1 MEVGVVTNVLIR
13 GLSDEAVARIDRSA
27 EELGLSRNEYLR
39 RQLEVDAARPAV
51 KITEENWRRSAEVL
65 ADLADPDI
73 MADAWR

>member
-1 MEVGVVTNVLIR
+1 MPNVLIR

-39 RQLEVDAARPAV
+39 RQLEGDAPRPAAKV
-51 KITEENWRRSAEVL
+51 TEESWKRSAEIL
-65 ADLADPDI
+65 ADLADPDV

>member
-1 MEVGVVTNVLIR
+1 MTNVLVR

-39 RQLEVDAARPAV
+39 RHLEGVGPRPAAKV
-51 KITEENWRRSAEVL
+51 TEESWKRSAEVL

-73 MADAWR
+73 VADAWR

>member
-1 MEVGVVTNVLIR
+1 MVANVLIR

-51 KITEENWRRSAEVL
+51 KITEENWRRSAAVL

>member
-1 MEVGVVTNVLIR
+1 MTNVLIR
-13 GLSDEAVARIDRSA
+13 GLSDETVARIDRSA

-39 RQLEVDAARPAV
+39 RQLEGDGPRSTASV
-51 KITEENWRRSAEVL
+51 TEESWRRSAEVL